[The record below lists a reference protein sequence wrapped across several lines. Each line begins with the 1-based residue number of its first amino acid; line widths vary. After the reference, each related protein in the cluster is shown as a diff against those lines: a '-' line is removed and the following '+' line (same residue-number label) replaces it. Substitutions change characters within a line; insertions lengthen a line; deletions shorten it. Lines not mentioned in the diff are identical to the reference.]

1 MVLSPV
7 STLKEVIMNK
17 IATVSVRRNKRGPL
31 AKKGPFIV
39 SFEAGDKDVWQVA
52 KEFAD
57 MALSEG
63 NEWIFEEYFSGV
75 SNTYLI
81 ADVSVGGKTVS
92 IEVDSREA
100 GYYKYW
106 RDEAGHIF
114 RRDKCHSSYGID
126 TIKKSLHDFE
136 DGSAF
141 VYNETCD
148 GEFGKYVTPSQV
160 IRGEVK
166 PEFTDSTKRALGIPV
181 EEKKHRFNYDG
192 GDCGWGDGMS
202 YPDD

>member
-1 MVLSPV
+1 M
-7 STLKEVIMNK
+7 T
-17 IATVSVRRNKRGPL
+17 IATISVRRSKRGSL

-39 SFEAGDKDVWQVA
+39 SFEAGDKDVWTVG

-57 MALSEG
+57 MALSDG
-63 NEWIFEEYFSGV
+63 GSWLFAEYDPSGYGD
-75 SNTYLI
+75 YLI
-81 ADVSVGGKTVS
+81 ADVSVGGQAIS
-92 IEVDSREA
+92 IEVDAREA

-106 RDEAGHIF
+106 RDAAGHVF

-126 TIKKSLHDFE
+126 AIKKSLHDFE

-141 VYNETCD
+141 VSDETID

-166 PEFTDSTKRALGIPV
+166 PEFTDSTKRALGLPV
-181 EEKKHRFNYDG
+181 EEKKHCFNYDG
-192 GDCGWGDGMS
+192 GDAGWGDGMS

>member
-1 MVLSPV
+1 
-7 STLKEVIMNK
+7 MNK
-17 IATVSVRRNKRGPL
+17 NVITISVRRCKRGPL
-31 AKKGPFIV
+31 AKKKPFTV
-39 SFEAGDKDVWQVA
+39 SFEANGKGVWDAA

-63 NEWIFEEYFSGV
+63 GRWIFDRYNPGSD
-75 SNTYLI
+75 YLE
-81 ADVSVGGKTVS
+81 ADVTVGDKTLSV
-92 IEVDSREA
+92 EVDAREA

-114 RRDKCHSSYGID
+114 RRGKQPSSYGID
-126 TIKKSLHDFE
+126 EIKESLHDFE

-148 GEFGKYVTPSQV
+148 GEFGKYVTQSQV
-160 IRGEVK
+160 IHGEVK
-166 PEFTDSTKRALGIPV
+166 PEFTDSTKRALGLPV
-181 EEKKHRFNYDG
+181 EEKKHCFNYDG

>member
-39 SFEAGDKDVWQVA
+39 SFEANGKDAWQVA

-57 MALSEG
+57 MALSKG
-63 NEWIFEEYFSGV
+63 NEWIFDEYFSGV

-81 ADVSVGGKTVS
+81 ADVSVGDQTVS

-141 VYNETCD
+141 VYDETID

-160 IRGEVK
+160 IRGKVK
-166 PEFTDSTKRALGIPV
+166 PEFTDSTKRALGLPV
-181 EEKKHRFNYDG
+181 EEKKHCFNYDG

>member
-1 MVLSPV
+1 
-7 STLKEVIMNK
+7 MNK
-17 IATVSVRRNKRGPL
+17 ASVSIRRNKRTAL
-31 AKKGPFIV
+31 AKKGTFVV

-63 NEWIFEEYFSGV
+63 GKWIFDEYDPSGY
-75 SNTYLI
+75 NDYLI

-92 IEVDSREA
+92 IEVNSREIY
-100 GYYKYW
+100 YYKYW
-106 RDEAGHIF
+106 RDEAGHCF

-126 TIKKSLHDFE
+126 AIKKSLHDFE
-136 DGSAF
+136 DGSGF

-148 GEFGKYVTPSQV
+148 GEFGMYVAPSQV
-160 IRGEVK
+160 IHGEVK
-166 PEFTDSTKRALGIPV
+166 PEFTDSTKRALGLPV

-192 GDCGWGDGMS
+192 GDEGWGDGMS

>member
-1 MVLSPV
+1 MVLLPISV
-7 STLKEVIMNK
+7 IKEIIMNK
-17 IATVSVRRNKRGPL
+17 IATVSIRHNKRGPL
-31 AKKGPFIV
+31 AGKKPFAV
-39 SFEAGDKDVWQVA
+39 SFEANGKDAWQVA

-63 NEWIFEEYFSGV
+63 GKWIFDEYDPSGY
-75 SNTYLI
+75 NDYLI

-106 RDEAGHIF
+106 RDSAGHVF

-126 TIKKSLHDFE
+126 EIKKSLHDFE

-141 VYNETCD
+141 VYDETID
-148 GEFGKYVTPSQV
+148 GEFGKYVTQSQV
-160 IRGEVK
+160 IHGEVK
-166 PEFTDSTKRALGIPV
+166 PEFTDSTKRALGLPV
-181 EEKKHRFNYDG
+181 EEKKHCFNYDG
-192 GDCGWGDGMS
+192 GDDGWGDGMA
-202 YPDD
+202 PD

>member
-1 MVLSPV
+1 
-7 STLKEVIMNK
+7 MNN
-17 IATVSVRRNKRGPL
+17 IATVAIRRNKRTAL
-31 AKKGPFIV
+31 AKKDPFVV

-52 KEFAD
+52 KDFAD

-63 NEWIFEEYFSGV
+63 GKWVFDEYDPSGYN
-75 SNTYLI
+75 SYLI
-81 ADVSVGGKTVS
+81 ADVSVGGKTV
-92 IEVDSREA
+92 IVEVNSREID
-100 GYYKYW
+100 YYKYW
-106 RDEAGHIF
+106 RDEAGHVF

-126 TIKKSLHDFE
+126 VIKKSLHDFE

-141 VYNETCD
+141 VYD
-148 GEFGKYVTPSQV
+148 GEFGMYVAPSQV

-166 PEFTDSTKRALGIPV
+166 PEFTDSTKRALGLPV

-192 GDCGWGDGMS
+192 GDDGWGDGMS

>member
-1 MVLSPV
+1 M
-7 STLKEVIMNK
+7 T
-17 IATVSVRRNKRGPL
+17 IAIISVRRSKRGSL
-31 AKKGPFIV
+31 AKKDPFVV
-39 SFEAGDKDVWQVA
+39 SFEAGDKDVWQVG

-57 MALSEG
+57 MALSKG
-63 NEWIFEEYFSGV
+63 NEWIFNEYDPSGY
-75 SNTYLI
+75 NDHLI
-81 ADVSVGGKTVS
+81 ADVSVGDQTVS

-106 RDEAGHIF
+106 RDEAGRIF
-114 RRDKCHSSYGID
+114 RRDGRHSSYGID
-126 TIKKSLHDFE
+126 VIKKSLHDFE

-148 GEFGKYVTPSQV
+148 GEFGMYVAPSQV

-181 EEKKHRFNYDG
+181 EKKNHSYDYDG